1 MNVRFLNPF
10 VEAAFEVL
18 AIETGLT
25 ATRGELAL
33 EKQAYLTDDVTVMLS
48 LVGDVEGLVFYSLS
62 QSTALA
68 LASKMLGEPLTI
80 FDGLAQSGIAEL
92 GNVITGR
99 ASVNLATAGY
109 EATIS
114 PPTLL
119 CGRGATLSTLDF
131 ARIVVP
137 LQLECG
143 ALVIHLALRAG
154 AAKVA
159 SSAALSVP
167 ARPVV
172 NI

>member
-18 AIETGLT
+18 SIETGFS

-33 EKQAYLTDDVTVMLS
+33 EKQAYVTDDVTVMLS
-48 LVGDVEGLVFYSLS
+48 LVGDVEGIVFYSLS
-62 QSTALA
+62 QPAALA
-68 LASKMLGEPLTI
+68 LASKMLGETMLT

-99 ASVNLATAGY
+99 ASVKLADAGF

-143 ALVIHLALRAG
+143 TLVIHLALRASAG
-154 AAKVA
+154 KVA
-159 SSAALSVP
+159 SAASLAVP
-167 ARPVV
+167 ARPTVGH
-172 NI
+172 

>member
-18 AIETGLT
+18 SIETGLT
-25 ATRGELAL
+25 AARGELTL
-33 EKQAYLTDDVTVMLS
+33 EKQAYITDDVTVMLS
-48 LVGDVEGLVFYSLS
+48 LVGDVEGIVFYSLS
-62 QSTALA
+62 QTAA
-68 LASKMLGEPLTI
+68 LSLSSKMLGETMLT

-99 ASVNLATAGY
+99 ASVKLADAGF

-137 LQLECG
+137 LQLDCG
-143 ALVIHLALRAG
+143 NLVIHLALRAS

-159 SSAALSVP
+159 SAAALATP
-167 ARPVV
+167 ARPSLVH
-172 NI
+172 